1 MNKETK
7 SQEAFLDAI
16 DSGFLPYRRTTQT
29 NHSSTRI
36 VGVPNAQRSPTADDQ
51 RARLRRV
58 WFISN
63 REGDQ
68 ASETD
73 MKKSNPTNYADLGS
87 KPVLRIT
94 EAAQYLGIAEKTA
107 RRLARAKTIPSFQL
121 GRRIMCSRVALDEMV
136 ANLGGIENE

>member
-1 MNKETK
+1 
-7 SQEAFLDAI
+7 
-16 DSGFLPYRRTTQT
+16 
-29 NHSSTRI
+29 
-36 VGVPNAQRSPTADDQ
+36 
-51 RARLRRV
+51 
-58 WFISN
+58 
-63 REGDQ
+63 
-68 ASETD
+68 

-121 GRRIMCSRVALDEMV
+121 GRRIMCSRIALDEMI